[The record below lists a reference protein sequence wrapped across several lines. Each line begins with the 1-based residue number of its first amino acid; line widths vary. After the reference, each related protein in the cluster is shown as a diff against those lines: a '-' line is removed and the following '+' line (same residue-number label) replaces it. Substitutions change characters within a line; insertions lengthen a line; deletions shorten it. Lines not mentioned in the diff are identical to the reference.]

1 MIKSLLKNLKSLL
14 PKQYLG
20 LFFGILSLK
29 IILMGLFSSEYQK
42 LLFMPFVNIFLDKSA
57 NPWQFAYTHAL
68 TAELPY
74 HPLMLYILSFF
85 AFFIKIL
92 GLTSVFL
99 QNIVFKLPLLLAD
112 LTCFFIFLRLFRQKE
127 KEVLLYYFL
136 SPVIIYAAFVHSQ
149 LDLIP
154 TVFLFASVFLL
165 KEHKLWLSMLV
176 YGLALALKTNVVLV
190 LPIMLIYILKEYGF
204 TRTLKYAFGAAAIYL
219 AIALPYIC
227 SEGYQKLVLFNQ
239 KQQLLLDLFVS
250 IGDVKIYLS
259 LFILLIVY
267 LRFYFYKKINH
278 QLLDSFLLITL
289 SLSLLLALP
298 PSPAWY
304 IWMIPFLVLFV
315 LKYSQDNT
323 FVITY
328 ILFNGI
334 YLIYF
339 LFFHKGDFG
348 DIIFITT
355 NIDLKIFS
363 PFLKSTVF
371 TMMETLLVAMV
382 YFTCKT
388 GIAANEIYKK
398 EKASV
403 IGIGGDSGS
412 GKSFLMRDIKDLFS
426 DKMLCLEGDG
436 THKWERNDANW
447 LNYTPLHPKANLLHK
462 EAENL
467 LRLKNMK
474 KICRQDYNH
483 TTGKFD
489 PAKEVCAKQFILLGG
504 LHPFYLPKMRKII
517 DLKIYM
523 EPQDN
528 LKIFWKTKRDTRERG
543 YSQEQIAASI
553 AARKNDFEKFIAPQ
567 KDFADLI
574 ISYFTEKNPN
584 DSLKPSDLKLR
595 LTFDSN
601 IPVESIIDFLHA
613 HKVNYRWDYD
623 DDLKH
628 QYIIINEAMTSI
640 KDFESSAKESIDN
653 LEEILAMP
661 TNFQKGLRGFVQLI
675 ILRILSEKMKEI
687 YD

>member
-1 MIKSLLKNLKSLL
+1 MIKALFKKLKELL
-14 PKQYLG
+14 PKQYLP
-20 LFFGILSLK
+20 LFLGILSLK

-42 LLFMPFVNIFLDKSA
+42 LLFMPFVNIFLDNSA
-57 NPWQFAYTHAL
+57 NPWQFVYTHGL

-85 AFFIKIL
+85 AFFIKL
-92 GLTSVFL
+92 FGVTPVFL
-99 QNIVFKLPLLLAD
+99 QNIIFKMPLLLAD

-136 SPVIIYAAFVHSQ
+136 SPIIIYAAFIHSQ

-165 KEHKLWLSMLV
+165 KERKLWLSMIV

-190 LPIMLIYILKEYGF
+190 LPVMLIYLLKEYGPLK
-204 TRTLKYAFGAAAIYL
+204 TAKYAFGAAAVYL
-219 AIALPYIC
+219 AIALPYLF
-227 SEGYQKLVLFNQ
+227 SDGYQNLVLFNK
-239 KQQLLLDLFVS
+239 KQQLLLDLFVT
-250 IGDVKIYLS
+250 IGDVKIYAS
-259 LFILLIVY
+259 LFVLLIVY
-267 LRFYFYKKINH
+267 LRFYFYKKINY
-278 QLLDSFLLITL
+278 QLLDSFLLIAL

-315 LKYSQDNT
+315 LKYSQDDT

-328 ILFNGI
+328 ILFNGV

-339 LFFHKGDFG
+339 LFFHHGDFG
-348 DIIFITT
+348 DIIFLTS

-363 PFLKSTVF
+363 PLMKNAVF
-371 TMMETLLVAMV
+371 TALETLLVAMV

-388 GIAANEIYKK
+388 GVAANEIYKK
-398 EKASV
+398 ETASV

-412 GKSFLMRDIKDLFS
+412 GKSFLMRDIKDLFG

-483 TTGKFD
+483 KTGKFD
-489 PAKEVCAKQFILLGG
+489 PAKELCARQFILLAG

-517 DLKIYM
+517 DFKIYL
-523 EPQDN
+523 EPQND
-528 LKIFWKTKRDTRERG
+528 LKIFWKTKRDARERG
-543 YSQEQIAASI
+543 YNEEQITESI

-567 KDFADLI
+567 RDFADLI
-574 ISYFTEKNPN
+574 VNYFTDKTPDEG
-584 DSLKPSDLKLR
+584 LKPADLKLR

-601 IPVESIIDFLHA
+601 IPVENIIDFLHA
-613 HKVNYRWDYD
+613 NKVSYRWDYD

-628 QYIIINEAMTSI
+628 QYIVINEAITSI
-640 KDFESSAKESIDN
+640 KDFESAAKESIDN
-653 LEEILAMP
+653 LEEILAAP
-661 TNFQKGLRGFVQLI
+661 GNFQKGLRGFVQLI
-675 ILRILSEKMKEI
+675 ILKILSEKMKEI